1 VRFVVFAIA
10 RVPDTVTA
18 RRLFDL
24 EGLDDADVA
33 KVLAHQRKQQ
43 TGADEALRWD
53 QAAIAGITLIQHSVD
68 KVQIETL
75 SGPGRGEPE
84 LLDAFYCAALREGR
98 TVAWDGA
105 RDALPLIHFRSLF
118 HSVSFPAYW
127 QTRRER
133 SDFHLDLGQCLALP
147 GDDAPDLEETARRL
161 GFPGLTGLD
170 PEQVAEA
177 WLDGDVE
184 PVRAWTELSA
194 LNVYLVSLRL
204 FGVTGQVSRHD
215 GARAENTLRDYL
227 RRRRE
232 ASIERFLAAWEGR

>member
-10 RVPDTVTA
+10 RVPDTATA

-43 TGADEALRWD
+43 TGASETLRWD
-53 QAAIAGITLIQHSVD
+53 QAAVAGITLVQHSVD
-68 KVQIETL
+68 KVQVETL
-75 SGPGRGEPE
+75 TGAGRGEPE
-84 LLDAFYCAALREGR
+84 MLEFFYRAALREGR
-98 TVAWDGA
+98 TLSWDGE
-105 RDALPLIHFRSLF
+105 RDSLPLIHFRSLC

-133 SDFHLDLGQCLALP
+133 GDFNLDLRQWLAVS
-147 GDDAPDLEETARRL
+147 GDDAPGLDETARRL

-170 PEQVAEA
+170 PEQVSEA
-177 WLDGDVE
+177 WLEGDSD
-184 PVRAWTELSA
+184 PARAWTELCA
-194 LNVYLVSLRL
+194 LNTYLMALRL

-215 GARAENTLRDYL
+215 AARAENTLRDYL
-227 RRRRE
+227 RRRGE
-232 ASIERFLAAWEGR
+232 PWIERFLAAWDGR